1 MSSDFVEHIH
11 ERLRD
16 ELDRLGLKM
25 AEAARAMGEESSQ
38 GLRDVCSGR
47 KRASAEL
54 IAKLGKIGA
63 DTTYILTGDYLSVAQ
78 AKAVVGRSNA
88 ATSPHMT
95 ETDNPVTFEEGLPP
109 DEQLLLEA
117 YRGLAAPARKALLAE
132 LLTGGKKPKAK
143 PKAAEDGGIKVSGSG
158 HRVAGRDFNERKE

>member
-1 MSSDFVEHIH
+1 MSSDFVEGIH
-11 ERLRD
+11 VRLRE

-54 IAKLGKIGA
+54 IAKLAGIGA
-63 DTTYILTGDYLSVAQ
+63 DAMYVLTGKSAE
-78 AKAVVGRSNA
+78 SNRA
-88 ATSPHMT
+88 ISH
-95 ETDNPVTFEEGLPP
+95 DLPP

-117 YRGLAAPARKALLAE
+117 YRGLTAAARKALLAE
-132 LLTGGKKPKAK
+132 LLTGSKPKNPSRAK
-143 PKAAEDGGIKVSGSG
+143 LAADGGIKVSGNG
-158 HRVAGRDFNERKE
+158 HRVAGRDLNERKE